1 MSETRKEAEAEA
13 EESSSSVGG
22 WGFSLPSIELP
33 TDLSSLT
40 DTLSSAV
47 RELETKADEAYS
59 QMKGMTDEAMKN
71 TLEQAE
77 MMAEEEEKEKNKGK
91 RESRG
96 DTRQEIEEEKEAEE
110 EEKRRREEKAM
121 KQKEEE

>member
-77 MMAEEEEKEKNKGK
+77 MKAEEEEKEK
-91 RESRG
+91 
-96 DTRQEIEEEKEAEE
+96 KEAS
-110 EEKRRREEKAM
+110 
-121 KQKEEE
+121 